1 MGVQPVAAVSDRR
14 DSDKDAGGSVHHVE
28 RNRAAELT
36 LWQSTKRYRNVVW
49 CCIGLTTTILL
60 YGYDYV
66 IVGTTSA
73 MPSFQ

>member
-1 MGVQPVAAVSDRR
+1 MDRR
-14 DSDKDAGGSVHHVE
+14 DSDKKAGGSVDYVE
-28 RNRAAELT
+28 RDGSANLT
-36 LWQSTKRYRNVVW
+36 LWQSVKRYKNVVW

-60 YGYDYV
+60 FGYDYV